1 MGGAVV
7 VEVIALWGDSDGA
20 IGYRQS
26 QAELGDAEHPD
37 ALART
42 LADDGRLKLLHSTSW
57 RFLPTGQVMLT
68 YAAVSDGNV
77 SGQSSHIEDFEPASS
92 GDPMAPC
99 PVWVTGQQ
107 VAAHAARHLAF
118 LAATD
123 PNSCATL
130 TEALR
135 SALDRLPA
143 GLAGALPRSS

>member
-77 SGQSSHIEDFEPASS
+77 SG
-92 GDPMAPC
+92 
-99 PVWVTGQQ
+99 
-107 VAAHAARHLAF
+107 
-118 LAATD
+118 
-123 PNSCATL
+123 
-130 TEALR
+130 
-135 SALDRLPA
+135 
-143 GLAGALPRSS
+143 